1 MNAPQEHQ
9 NWISVIASTAA
20 TEPGRTAFTFSGTED
35 EAPQVLTYGR
45 LDRLARAT
53 AARLQRE
60 GATGRPVVLLQP
72 PGLDYVVSF
81 VACLYA
87 GAVAVPVYPPTRRPR
102 SVERL
107 AAIVVDS
114 GAALALTTARIR
126 DRLLPENPDGLLME
140 TLRLV
145 ATDLVPDEEA
155 AGWTRPD
162 VGPDTLAFLQYTS
175 GSTATP
181 RGVLLTHGNLLHNS
195 AQIQRAFRTTR
206 ETVGMSWLPLFHDM
220 GLIGGMLQ
228 PLYYAG
234 SCALMSPAEFS
245 RDPLRWLREISRSG
259 ATVSGGPNF
268 AYDLCADLAT
278 PEALAGLDLSRWEVA
293 FNGAEPIRAQTQAR
307 FAEAFAPAGF
317 RAAAFTPCYGLAEA
331 TLIVSCKPHGTEPVL
346 SYASPAEPSGDGGEA
361 PVLFDRVSSG
371 RVDVDQR
378 LEIVDPVGLTRVEE
392 GSVGEIWLSGPSVAQ
407 GYWNRPEHSERT
419 FRARLADAGPE
430 APAFLRT
437 GDLGLL
443 RDGELFVTGRLK
455 DLIVVRGR
463 NHYPQDI
470 ERTVEAT
477 HPALRP
483 NCGAAVQVSVDGD
496 EHVVVVHE
504 VARDHQDGDLAAL
517 ARDVRTAVAEAHGVR
532 PLAVVLI
539 RAATLPRT
547 SSGKVQRHVCAAS
560 YLDGT
565 LTVLAVDGRAPQ
577 GETGAPAS
585 RPSRPTD
592 ADVAELRAADA
603 ERRPALVLELL
614 RTLVS
619 GLLDVAPDSLAP
631 DLRLS
636 AAGLDSLGAVR
647 LRHEVRALLGVDLE
661 VEAAL
666 GADLAGLARSLA
678 EQIEAGPSTPGH
690 AQDRPAD
697 SAPGDHPLSRNQS
710 ALWFL
715 EQVAPGSAANLISCH
730 IEIHDTVDPSAL
742 EAALAL
748 VSARHAALRSTFP
761 LVDDHPVQ
769 RVHAELPPAF
779 AHMDAAGCS
788 DEELTERAARLA
800 EEPLD
805 LVTGPLLRVRLLSQ
819 APDRHRLVLTAHHLV
834 SDLWSLSLLFDEL
847 DAAYP
852 AALAGTVPELPE
864 PVAYPVFTH
873 RQSRHLASPDG
884 ERRLED
890 WARQLADAATE
901 TTLPADRTAP
911 AGTSRMRGAAL
922 PLAVDDATTRV
933 LTDLARGAGTTL
945 YGVLLAAFQVLL
957 ARGTGRRDVV
967 VGTPVHGRSDADLAG
982 TVGCL
987 VNTVPLRTDVDAR
1000 EPFVELL
1007 RRVHGATVTA
1017 LGGDDVPFAAL
1028 VERLSPVRDR
1038 TARPMLRTMFTFQQA
1053 PGARADALVALAVD
1067 RAGTPFTLGGLDCR
1081 TAGLPV
1087 TSSQFDIHLTLG
1099 RCADGLVGSLRY
1111 DTDLYSDGSARLVAD
1126 RITALLRAIAAD
1138 ATLPVGELPVLGA
1151 FEQRLLDDWNAT
1163 DLPYAFDRGVVG
1175 LVESRAAT
1183 APDALA
1189 VVAAGSVAAAGSAG
1203 SADSVGAEGSTAD
1216 ALTYG
1221 RLDRLANGLA
1231 HRLRSEGIGSG
1242 AVVAVLME
1250 RTPVLPSVLLG
1261 VLKSGATY
1269 LPLDPALPP
1278 DRLAF
1283 LLEDARAAAILTE
1296 QHIDGARI
1304 LAPYDGAEADRPP
1317 AVAIH
1322 EDSPAYVIYTSGSTG
1337 KPKGVLV
1344 PHRGLTNFILTMGR
1358 DLPMTPQDGWLSV
1371 TTPSFDIA
1379 ALEYFLPL
1387 VSGATVHIAD
1397 AATAAQ
1403 GARLRAC
1410 LEGPGITRLQA
1421 TPVTWQ
1427 LLLDAGWKGTPGLA
1441 ALCGGERMPAELT
1454 RELPARGAELWNMYG
1469 PTETT
1474 VWSLRERVTTAG
1486 DDVPLGRPLPNTR
1499 LYVLDEALRPV
1510 PLGTTGELHIG
1521 GDGLAHGYLG
1531 RPGLTAERFVPDP
1544 FSGRPGAR
1552 LYRTGDLV
1560 RMRPDGR
1567 VMFVGR
1573 ADTQVK
1579 VHGHR
1584 IELGE
1589 IESTL
1594 ERLQSVRRAAVLV
1607 DGTGSDAR
1615 LAAYVEPAAGA
1626 VDPGALREALKA
1638 WLPAYAV
1645 PSVLTVLETMPLTAS
1660 GKVDRRALPD
1670 PDDAACDLA
1679 ESAGFEAPRGSVENK
1694 IAEIASGLLPQTR
1707 IGRTDDL
1714 FDLGAHSL
1722 MMSRLVERVRSEYG
1736 TVPPLRLLFETPTV
1750 AAIAA
1755 FVEQSVGQTEGS
1767 GASSAAGSG
1776 SGLRRVDRSRYR
1788 AGRAADGALRLPA
1801 ETTGERR

>member
-1 MNAPQEHQ
+1 MNAPQAHQ

-20 TEPGRTAFTFSGTED
+20 TDPGRTAFTFSGTED

-45 LDRLARAT
+45 LDLLARAT

-60 GATGRPVVLLQP
+60 GAAGRPVVLLQP

-114 GAALALTTARIR
+114 GASLALTTARIR

-140 TLRLV
+140 MLRLV
-145 ATDLVPDEEA
+145 ASDLVPEDEA
-155 AGWTRPD
+155 AAWTRPD

-206 ETVGMSWLPLFHDM
+206 DTVGMSWLPLFHDM

-245 RDPLRWLREISRSG
+245 RDPLRWLREITRSG

-278 PEALAGLDLSRWEVA
+278 PETVAGLDLSRWEVA
-293 FNGAEPIRAQTQAR
+293 FNGAEPIRAQTQRR
-307 FAEAFAPAGF
+307 FADAFAPAGF
-317 RAAAFTPCYGLAEA
+317 RAEAFTPCYGLAEA
-331 TLIVSCKPHGTEPVL
+331 TLIVSCKPHGTKPVL
-346 SYASPAEPSGDGGEA
+346 SYANRAETSGSGAEE

-371 RVDVDQR
+371 RVDEDQR

-392 GSVGEIWLSGPSVAQ
+392 GAVGEIWLSGPSVAQ

-455 DLIVVRGR
+455 DLLVVRGR

-483 NCGAAVQVSVDGD
+483 HCGAAVQVAVDGED
-496 EHVVVVHE
+496 HVVVVHE
-504 VARDHQDGDLAAL
+504 VARDHQDGDLATL
-517 ARDVRTAVAEAHGVR
+517 ARDVRNAVAETHGVR

-560 YLDGT
+560 YLDSS

-577 GETGAPAS
+577 GETGASEPRPA
-585 RPSRPTD
+585 RPTD
-592 ADVAELRAADA
+592 ADVAALRSADA
-603 ERRPALVLELL
+603 ERRPALLLDLL

-631 DLRLS
+631 DLKLS
-636 AAGLDSLGAVR
+636 SAGLDSLGAVR
-647 LRHEVRALLGVDLE
+647 LRHELRTLLGVDLE

-666 GADLAGLARSLA
+666 GTDLAGLARSLA
-678 EQIEAGPSTPGH
+678 EQIAAGPDTPHH
-690 AQDRPAD
+690 AEDRAAD

-730 IEIHDTVDPSAL
+730 IEIRDTVDPSAL

-761 LVDDHPVQ
+761 LVDDQPVQ

-779 AHMDAAGCS
+779 EQRDAAGWS

-805 LVTGPLLRVRLLSQ
+805 LVTGPLLRVRLLTQ

-847 DAAYP
+847 DTAYP
-852 AALAGTVPELPE
+852 AALAGTAPELPE

-884 ERRLED
+884 ARRLEQ

-911 AGTSRMRGAAL
+911 DGTSRMRGAAL
-922 PLAVDDATTRV
+922 PLAVDDATTRA
-933 LTDLARGAGTTL
+933 LTELARGAGTTL

-957 ARGTGRRDVV
+957 ARSSGRPDVV

-987 VNTVPLRTDVDAR
+987 VNTVPLRADVDAR
-1000 EPFVELL
+1000 EPFAELL
-1007 RRVHGATVTA
+1007 RRVHGASVTA

-1038 TARPMLRTMFTFQQA
+1038 TARPLLRTMFTYQQA
-1053 PGARADALVALAVD
+1053 PGARAGARADALVALAVD

-1081 TAGLPV
+1081 SAELPV

-1111 DTDLYSDGSARLVAD
+1111 DTDLYSDAAARLVAD
-1126 RITALLRAIAAD
+1126 RITALLTAVAAD
-1138 ATLPVGELPVLGA
+1138 ATVPVGELPVLGA
-1151 FEQRLLDDWNAT
+1151 SEQRLLDDWNAT
-1163 DLPYAFDRGVVG
+1163 DLPYTFDRGVVG
-1175 LVESRAAT
+1175 LIERRAET
-1183 APDALA
+1183 TPNALA
-1189 VVAAGSVAAAGSAG
+1189 VVAAGSLS
-1203 SADSVGAEGSTAD
+1203 SADPTGPADSGAAPAD

-1231 HRLRSEGIGSG
+1231 HRLRAEGIGAG
-1242 AVVAVLME
+1242 AIVAVLME
-1250 RTPVLPSVLLG
+1250 RTPVLPAVLLG

-1296 QHIDGARI
+1296 QHIEGARV
-1304 LAPYDGAEADRPP
+1304 LAPYDGVEADLPP
-1317 AVAIH
+1317 AVPLP

-1344 PHRGLTNFILTMGR
+1344 PHRGLANLVLATGR
-1358 DLPMTPQDGWLSV
+1358 DLSMTARDGWLSV

-1379 ALEYFLPL
+1379 ALDYYLPL
-1387 VSGATVHIAD
+1387 VSGATLHIAD

-1427 LLLDAGWKGTPGLA
+1427 LLLDAGWKGTPGLT

-1474 VWSLRERVTTAG
+1474 VWSLRERVTTPG
-1486 DDVPLGRPLPNTR
+1486 DDVPLGRPLANTR
-1499 LYVLDEALRPV
+1499 LYVLDEAMRPV
-1510 PLGTTGELHIG
+1510 PLGSTGELHIG

-1531 RPGLTAERFVPDP
+1531 CPGLTAGRFVPDP

-1560 RMRPDGR
+1560 RMRADGR

-1594 ERLQSVRRAAVLV
+1594 ERLESVRRAAVIV

-1615 LAAYVEPAAGA
+1615 LAAYVEPTGTA

-1660 GKVDRRALPD
+1660 GKIDRRALPD
-1670 PDDAACDLA
+1670 PDEAAGPAQD
-1679 ESAGFEAPRGSVENK
+1679 AGFEAPLGPVEIK

-1707 IGRTDDL
+1707 IGRGDDL

-1722 MMSRLVERVRSEYG
+1722 MMSRLVERVRSEFG

-1755 FVEQSVGQTEGS
+1755 FVEQSAGTAPSAAAGPGS
-1767 GASSAAGSG
+1767 GP
-1776 SGLRRVDRSRYR
+1776 RRVDRSRYR

-1801 ETTGERR
+1801 DTAGERR

>member
-1 MNAPQEHQ
+1 MNAPLEHQ
-9 NWISVIASTAA
+9 SWISVIASTAA
-20 TEPGRTAFTFSGTED
+20 TDPGRTAFTFSGTED

-45 LDRLARAT
+45 LDLLARAT
-53 AARLQRE
+53 ASRLQRE

-126 DRLLPENPDGLLME
+126 DRLLPGNPDGLLME

-145 ATDLVPDEEA
+145 ASDLVPEDEA
-155 AGWTRPD
+155 AAWTRPD

-278 PEALAGLDLSRWEVA
+278 PETVAGLDLGRWEVA
-293 FNGAEPIRAQTQAR
+293 FNGAEPIRARTQQR

-317 RAAAFTPCYGLAEA
+317 RAEAFTPCYGLAEA
-331 TLIVSCKPHGTEPVL
+331 TLIVSCKPHGTKPVL
-346 SYASPAEPSGDGGEA
+346 SYANRSEPSDTGGEA

-371 RVDVDQR
+371 RVDADQR
-378 LEIVDPVGLTRVEE
+378 LEIVDPVTLTRVEE
-392 GSVGEIWLSGPSVAQ
+392 GAVGEIWLSGPSVAQ

-455 DLIVVRGR
+455 DLLVVRGR

-483 NCGAAVQVSVDGD
+483 NCGAAVQVAVDGED
-496 EHVVVVHE
+496 HVVVVHE
-504 VARDHQDGDLAAL
+504 VSRDHQDGDLATL
-517 ARDVRTAVAEAHGVR
+517 ARDVRNAVAETHGVR

-560 YLDGT
+560 YLDGS

-577 GETGAPAS
+577 GETGASAPRPA
-585 RPSRPTD
+585 RPTD
-592 ADVAELRAADA
+592 ADVAEVRAADA
-603 ERRPALVLELL
+603 ERRPALVLDLL

-619 GLLDVAPDSLAP
+619 GLLEVEPDTLTP

-647 LRHEVRALLGVDLE
+647 LRHELRGLLGVDLE

-666 GADLAGLARSLA
+666 GTDLAGLAHSLA
-678 EQIEAGPSTPGH
+678 EQIESGTGSPLPAEDRAAGSE
-690 AQDRPAD
+690 
-697 SAPGDHPLSRNQS
+697 PGDHPLSRNQS

-730 IEIHDTVDPSAL
+730 VEIRDTVDPSAL

-761 LVDDHPVQ
+761 LVDDQPVQ

-779 AHMDAAGCS
+779 EQVDAAGWS
-788 DEELTERAARLA
+788 DEQLTEHAARLA

-805 LVTGPLLRVRLLSQ
+805 LLAGPLLRVRLLTQ

-847 DAAYP
+847 DTAYP
-852 AALAGTVPELPE
+852 AALAGTAPELPE
-864 PVAYPVFTH
+864 AVAYPVFTH

-884 ERRLED
+884 ERRLEQ
-890 WARQLADAATE
+890 WVRQLADAATE

-922 PLAVDDATTRV
+922 PLAVDDATTRA
-933 LTDLARGAGTTL
+933 LTELARDAGTTL

-957 ARGTGRRDVV
+957 ARSSGRRDVV

-987 VNTVPLRTDVDAR
+987 VNTVPLRADVDAQ
-1000 EPFVELL
+1000 EPFLELL
-1007 RRVHGATVTA
+1007 RRVHGASVTA
-1017 LGGDDVPFAAL
+1017 LGGDDVPFATL

-1053 PGARADALVALAVD
+1053 PGARSDALVALAVD

-1081 TAGLPV
+1081 TAELPV

-1126 RITALLRAIAAD
+1126 RITALLAAVAAD
-1138 ATLPVGELPVLGA
+1138 ATVPVGELPVLGA
-1151 FEQRLLDDWNAT
+1151 SEQRLLDDWNAT
-1163 DLPYAFDRGVVG
+1163 DVPYAFERGVVG
-1175 LVESRAAT
+1175 LIEKRAAT
-1183 APDALA
+1183 TPDALA
-1189 VVAAGSVAAAGSAG
+1189 VVAAGSLG
-1203 SADSVGAEGSTAD
+1203 SADSPGSEAPAD

-1231 HRLRSEGIGSG
+1231 HRLRSEGIGAG
-1242 AVVAVLME
+1242 AIVAVLME
-1250 RTPVLPSVLLG
+1250 RTPVLPAVLLG
-1261 VLKSGATY
+1261 VLKSGAMY

-1283 LLEDARAAAILTE
+1283 LLEDASAAVILTE
-1296 QHIDGARI
+1296 RHIEGARV
-1304 LAPYDGAEADRPP
+1304 LAPYDGVEADRPP
-1317 AVAIH
+1317 AVTLH

-1344 PHRGLTNFILTMGR
+1344 PHRGLTNLILAMGR
-1358 DLPMTPQDGWLSV
+1358 DLSMTPRDGWLTV

-1379 ALEYFLPL
+1379 ALDYYLPL
-1387 VSGATVHIAD
+1387 VSGATLHIAD

-1410 LEGPGITRLQA
+1410 LDGPGVTRLQA

-1427 LLLDAGWKGTPGLA
+1427 LLLDAGWKGTPGLS

-1474 VWSLRERVTTAG
+1474 VWSLRERVTTPG
-1486 DDVPLGRPLPNTR
+1486 DDVPLGRPLSNTR
-1499 LYVLDEALRPV
+1499 LHVLDEAMRPV

-1521 GDGLAHGYLG
+1521 GDGLAHGYLR
-1531 RPGLTAERFVPDP
+1531 RPGLTADRFVPDP
-1544 FSGRPGAR
+1544 FSGHPGAR

-1594 ERLQSVRRAAVLV
+1594 ERLESVRRAAVIV

-1615 LAAYVEPAAGA
+1615 LAAYVEPAGTA

-1638 WLPAYAV
+1638 WLPPYAV

-1670 PDDAACDLA
+1670 PDDASEAA
-1679 ESAGFEAPRGSVENK
+1679 EGGDFEAPRGAVETK

-1707 IGRTDDL
+1707 IGRGDDL

-1722 MMSRLVERVRSEYG
+1722 MMSRLVERVRSEFG

-1755 FVEQSVGQTEGS
+1755 FVEQNAGT
-1767 GASSAAGSG
+1767 GAPAATGAG
-1776 SGLRRVDRSRYR
+1776 AGPRRVDRSRYR

-1801 ETTGERR
+1801 EPTGERR